1 MAETILK
8 CKNLH
13 KKIGKKEILKG
24 VSLEVNEGDI
34 LGFIGPN
41 GAGKTTTIKLI
52 LGLQGITS
60 GDVNI
65 NGYDIKKDF
74 TKAIRRVGAIIE
86 NPDLYMYLTG
96 YENLKLVANMYKGI
110 TKERIMEVV
119 KLVKLEN
126 RINDKV
132 SKYSLGMR
140 QRLGV
145 AQAILHKPNLL
156 VLDEPTNGLDPE
168 GIIEIR
174 KLYNNLIKYY
184 NKLNK
189 IFDFQNP
196 VEIYTLYNKMLY
208 AGYLSKDKEFHFGKD
223 KVKDITTIQ
232 GTNII
237 NGEAVC
243 RHIAQM
249 LKDIYL
255 DYGITS
261 YDISVFQKDTT
272 TDKSMLS
279 YYQKELQKVS
289 DIKGIPVE
297 DLTYLLEDKIQE
309 AFSYYISPEDIGK
322 LTNHRITKATYQGKD
337 YYLDPTQ
344 TRMYKP
350 SMNNQKILIS
360 EDGRIDTKIIPRANS
375 SKAMKANPSTPFS
388 EDLKYVKSTINIY
401 KQNKDILER
410 FYKEHQELYNYIS
423 NLLSNIKVKRKEK
436 R

>member
-1 MAETILK
+1 MYKII
-8 CKNLH
+8 
-13 KKIGKKEILKG
+13 KKIYSNINYNTSELISDINLGLILTTFGTGFFSLGANLNNAASLMMLSILNMIYYIYSEEEIL
-24 VSLEVNEGDI
+24 SLH
-34 LGFIGPN
+34 
-41 GAGKTTTIKLI
+41 T
-52 LGLQGITS
+52 
-60 GDVNI
+60 
-65 NGYDIKKDF
+65 KD
-74 TKAIRRVGAIIE
+74 
-86 NPDLYMYLTG
+86 
-96 YENLKLVANMYKGI
+96 
-110 TKERIMEVV
+110 
-119 KLVKLEN
+119 
-126 RINDKV
+126 
-132 SKYSLGMR
+132 
-140 QRLGV
+140 
-145 AQAILHKPNLL
+145 
-156 VLDEPTNGLDPE
+156 
-168 GIIEIR
+168 IIEIR
-174 KLYNNLIKYY
+174 KLYNNLIKDY

-401 KQNKDILER
+401 IQNKDILER

-423 NLLSNIKVKRKEK
+423 NLLSNIKVKRKKK

>member
-1 MAETILK
+1 MDKII
-8 CKNLH
+8 
-13 KKIGKKEILKG
+13 KKIYSNINYNTSELI
-24 VSLEVNEGDI
+24 SDI
-34 LGFIGPN
+34 NLG
-41 GAGKTTTIKLI
+41 LI
-52 LGLQGITS
+52 LTTFG
-60 GDVNI
+60 
-65 NGYDIKKDF
+65 
-74 TKAIRRVGAIIE
+74 
-86 NPDLYMYLTG
+86 TG
-96 YENLKLVANMYKGI
+96 FF
-110 TKERIMEVV
+110 
-119 KLVKLEN
+119 
-126 RINDKV
+126 
-132 SKYSLGMR
+132 SLGANLNNAASLMMLSILNMIYYIYSEEE
-140 QRLGV
+140 RLS
-145 AQAILHKPNLL
+145 LHTK
-156 VLDEPTNGLDPE
+156 D
-168 GIIEIR
+168 IIEIR
-174 KLYNNLIKYY
+174 KLYNNLIKDY

-401 KQNKDILER
+401 KQNKDILEI

>member
-1 MAETILK
+1 
-8 CKNLH
+8 
-13 KKIGKKEILKG
+13 
-24 VSLEVNEGDI
+24 
-34 LGFIGPN
+34 
-41 GAGKTTTIKLI
+41 
-52 LGLQGITS
+52 
-60 GDVNI
+60 
-65 NGYDIKKDF
+65 
-74 TKAIRRVGAIIE
+74 
-86 NPDLYMYLTG
+86 
-96 YENLKLVANMYKGI
+96 
-110 TKERIMEVV
+110 
-119 KLVKLEN
+119 
-126 RINDKV
+126 
-132 SKYSLGMR
+132 
-140 QRLGV
+140 
-145 AQAILHKPNLL
+145 
-156 VLDEPTNGLDPE
+156 
-168 GIIEIR
+168 
-174 KLYNNLIKYY
+174 
-184 NKLNK
+184 
-189 IFDFQNP
+189 
-196 VEIYTLYNKMLY
+196 MLY

-223 KVKDITTIQ
+223 RVKDIMTIQ
-232 GTNII
+232 GANVI

-243 RHIAQM
+243 RHIAPM

-360 EDGRIDTKIIPRANS
+360 EDGQRDTRIIPRANYT
-375 SKAMKANPSTPFS
+375 KAMKTNPSTSFS

-410 FYKEHQELYNYIS
+410 FYREHQELYNYIS

>member
-1 MAETILK
+1 MA
-8 CKNLH
+8 NY
-13 KKIGKKEILKG
+13 
-24 VSLEVNEGDI
+24 
-34 LGFIGPN
+34 
-41 GAGKTTTIKLI
+41 
-52 LGLQGITS
+52 TS
-60 GDVNI
+60 H
-65 NGYDIKKDF
+65 
-74 TKAIRRVGAIIE
+74 AIMSE
-86 NPDLYMYLTG
+86 
-96 YENLKLVANMYKGI
+96 
-110 TKERIMEVV
+110 
-119 KLVKLEN
+119 
-126 RINDKV
+126 
-132 SKYSLGMR
+132 
-140 QRLGV
+140 
-145 AQAILHKPNLL
+145 
-156 VLDEPTNGLDPE
+156 
-168 GIIEIR
+168 
-174 KLYNNLIKYY
+174 KLYNNLIKDY

-344 TRMYKP
+344 SRIYKP
-350 SMNNQKILIS
+350 SSIKENILIDTSAAGDTHILPKQKKNKKVLATLTDAVTAPS
-360 EDGRIDTKIIPRANS
+360 EDREYIDMTTRIYS
-375 SKAMKANPSTPFS
+375 S
-388 EDLKYVKSTINIY
+388 
-401 KQNKDILER
+401 NKDIIEADYQR
-410 FYKEHQELYNYIS
+410 QKELYSDIAEEIS
-423 NLLSNIKVKRKEK
+423 KIKVKRKTK
-436 R
+436 